1 MVNVAG
7 RESTGAVARV
17 PFVGIFLPV
26 LPAAGALSETN
37 RICEPMSLV
46 RPGAAILGPAGLA
59 SLIANRA
66 NMIVTGRAQWAV
78 SRQGSG

>member
-7 RESTGAVARV
+7 RVSTGAVAGV
-17 PFVGIFLPV
+17 PLVGIFLPL

-37 RICEPMSLV
+37 RICDVMNLV

-59 SLIANRA
+59 TLIANRA
-66 NMIVTGRAQWAV
+66 NILC
-78 SRQGSG
+78 SGGDSMGCVEARF